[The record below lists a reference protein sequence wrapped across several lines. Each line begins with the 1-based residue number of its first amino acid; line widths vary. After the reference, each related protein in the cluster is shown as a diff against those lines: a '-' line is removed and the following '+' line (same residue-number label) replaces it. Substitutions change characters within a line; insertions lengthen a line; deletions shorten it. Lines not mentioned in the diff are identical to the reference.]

1 MAIEKNQEIVE
12 AKIVKFKVFRFSSEE
27 SDEPSFKI
35 YEIPVKKGMTVLDGL
50 IHIKEN
56 LDSTLNFR
64 YSCRMGVCGS
74 CGMFINGLP
83 ALGCHTQISHLNSD
97 IVEVKPL
104 PNYYVIRD
112 IVPDFNSLFQKH
124 KSVKPFIIRE
134 HIEEL
139 GNPTSEYFQT
149 EEEKELISQF
159 TYCIKCGV
167 CSSACPTL
175 ATDSEFLGPQAISQA
190 YRYSADTRDEGF
202 LERIKILDSSHG
214 CWRCH
219 FASSCSQVCPKGVDP
234 AFASQLIKREI
245 LLMRFGLKKKR
256 KGAPITTLTKEVKRL
271 EEIPEPPKRTLR

>member
-1 MAIEKNQEIVE
+1 MSIEKREEISE
-12 AKIVKFKVFRFSSEE
+12 FKMIKFKVFRFSSEE
-27 SDEPSFKI
+27 SEKPSFKI
-35 YEIPVKKGMTVLDGL
+35 YDIPVKKGMTVLDGL
-50 IHIKEN
+50 IYIKEN

-83 ALGCHTQISHLNSD
+83 ALGCHTQILHLNSD

-112 IVPDFNSLFQKH
+112 IVPDLNSFLQKH
-124 KSVKPFIIRE
+124 KSVKPFILRE
-134 HIEEL
+134 DNKEL
-139 GNPTSEYFQT
+139 ENPTSEYYQT

-202 LERIKILDSSHG
+202 FERIKVLDSSHG

-234 AFASQLIKREI
+234 AFASQLMKREI

-256 KGAPITTLTKEVKRL
+256 KGTHITPLIKEGKRL
-271 EEIPEPPKRTLR
+271 EGIPEPPKRTL